1 MPAPSTIR
9 IAALLACSLSGH
21 FATAETIEIKMLN
34 RGPHGAMAY
43 EPEFVRIAAGDSV
56 KFLATSSGH
65 DAVSIAGMAPAGA
78 TPFRGKTNQEIT
90 VTMTE
95 PGLYGVKCQPHYA
108 MGMVML
114 IQVGDSP
121 LSQLSV
127 PDDVPEQA
135 RQRFQD
141 IAARAQTAARTS
153 REPHHGQ

>member
-1 MPAPSTIR
+1 MSALNSAR
-9 IAALLACSLSGH
+9 YAALLLCVCTAPLVV
-21 FATAETIEIKMLN
+21 AETVEIKMLN
-34 RGPHGAMAY
+34 RGAHGAMVY
-43 EPEFVRIAAGDSV
+43 EPEFVKIAPGDSI

-65 DAVSIAGMAPAGA
+65 DAVSITGMSPAGA

-114 IQVGDSP
+114 VQVGDAT
-121 LSQLSV
+121 LSTLAI

-135 RQRFQD
+135 KQRFQD
-141 IAARAQTAARTS
+141 ISARAQSTS
-153 REPHHGQ
+153 R

>member
-1 MPAPSTIR
+1 MPVLNSTR
-9 IAALLACSLSGH
+9 YAALVLCVCTAPLV
-21 FATAETIEIKMLN
+21 AAETIEIKMLN
-34 RGPHGAMAY
+34 RGPHGAMVY
-43 EPEFVRIAAGDSV
+43 EPEFVKIAPGDSV

-65 DAVSIAGMAPAGA
+65 DAVSITGMAPAGA

-114 IQVGDSP
+114 IQVGDSS
-121 LSQLSV
+121 LSKLSV

-135 RQRFQD
+135 KQRFQD
-141 IAARAQTAARTS
+141 IVARAHATAAR
-153 REPHHGQ
+153 